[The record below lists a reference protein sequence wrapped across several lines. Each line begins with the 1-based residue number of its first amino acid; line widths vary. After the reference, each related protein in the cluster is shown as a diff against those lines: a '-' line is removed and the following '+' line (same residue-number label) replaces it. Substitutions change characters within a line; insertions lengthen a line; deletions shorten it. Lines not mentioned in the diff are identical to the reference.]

1 MFALP
6 SSENCTSRDY
16 NCCFVGV
23 VDVDFVFVENRN
35 VVGVSELRDAEEG
48 VSFDSGDDVHVFR
61 GMAYVV
67 L

>member
-1 MFALP
+1 M
-6 SSENCTSRDY
+6 ENCTSRDY

-23 VDVDFVFVENRN
+23 VDVDFVLVKNCD
-35 VVGVSELRDAEEG
+35 VVGVSELGDAEEG
-48 VSFDSGDDVHVFR
+48 VSFDFGDDVHVLR